1 MTREHESVA
10 ARAVGEVAFA
20 AAFEIRAGGDDDL
33 TRRLIGAAGNPDGL
47 WQAVFEAAFQ
57 AAQYSNSIEEVVEA
71 TKSAALRAASDE
83 RYRANLIGTIGHRM
97 ESERF
102 AIVTEMAGL
111 VLGRQALELGMYW
124 VDEEL
129 PGKPLPELWYE
140 VYVHV
145 QGGYYWEIR
154 RAHDSSILFGE
165 DKSEL
170 HEIEKMARSSTW
182 GEIMIP
188 LLRTV
193 YDRKHSRE
201 AKRSWLQRL
210 FGHFNS

>member
-1 MTREHESVA
+1 MTTEHESVA

-20 AAFEIRAGGDDDL
+20 AASGVRAGSEDDL
-33 TRRLIGAAGNPDGL
+33 TRYIISAAGNPDGL

-57 AAQYSNSIEEVVEA
+57 AAQNFNSIEEVVEI
-71 TKSAALRAASDE
+71 TKGAALQAARDG
-83 RYRANLIGTIGHRM
+83 RYRANLIGTIGHRK
-97 ESERF
+97 ESERL

-124 VDEEL
+124 VDEDL
-129 PGKPLPELWYE
+129 PGKPPPELWRE

-145 QGGYYWEIR
+145 MGGYYWEIR
-154 RAHDSSILFGE
+154 RWHENSILFGE

-170 HEIEKMARSSTW
+170 REITNMARSSTW
-182 GEIMIP
+182 EEIMMP
-188 LLRTV
+188 LLRAV
-193 YDRKHSRE
+193 YDRKYPRE

-210 FGHFNS
+210 FGRSDS